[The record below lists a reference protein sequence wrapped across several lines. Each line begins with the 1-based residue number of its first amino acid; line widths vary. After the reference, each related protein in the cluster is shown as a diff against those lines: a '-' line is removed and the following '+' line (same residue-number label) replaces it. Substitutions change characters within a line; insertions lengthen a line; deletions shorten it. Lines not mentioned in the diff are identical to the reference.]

1 MIPSPALLVMV
12 RARSLFTSKLSQTLP
27 QQAVAVGSL
36 NRNLLTRLLIGG
48 TTLIVSLAAYGSY
61 QVVRNLTLENLK
73 RSAFLEVQQGTDE
86 IDSWL
91 ALRKAEVQMFAN
103 TGAVRSLDWATAEP
117 YLKAEVQ
124 RINEYLTLSL
134 AKPDGSYYNT
144 LIGRTNRTLRNRIY
158 FQRALAGNLTVSD
171 PFIGQTNKVASIAIA
186 TPIRQT
192 VDANSPPIGVFIGV
206 STIARVS
213 QVVSRLHY
221 GEGSYAFA
229 LNSRGEAIVHPNA
242 ALMSTAEK
250 PAPSL
255 LGTADQSLAAIAQR
269 MVDQKQGIELVDI
282 DGTQKYLA
290 FVPLKEA
297 NWSVALVIP
306 RENIEAQLRPLNLM
320 AIVVAGLAG
329 TMIVVLWQVQS
340 FEQAQLRKSKIAAD
354 EAKEAANAANHA
366 KSDFLANMSHE
377 LRTPLNGILGYTQ
390 ILQRSQTLTQQD
402 RKGISVIEQCG
413 SHLLTLINDILD
425 LAKIEARKLDLS
437 VNEFHLPAFLQNV
450 TEICR
455 IRTEPK
461 GIAFIY
467 EADEK
472 IPMGIRADEKRLR
485 QVLINLLGNAI
496 KFTDVGR
503 VTFRVKNQPLE
514 TAGMYRLRFEVE
526 DTGVGM
532 TAQQLEK
539 IFRPFEQVGEQRRQS
554 EGTGLGLSISQRL
567 IELMGSTIQVES
579 APGRGSTFWFEVDL
593 PEAKEWAIASRIVN
607 QNTVI
612 GYAGKRRRVL
622 VVDDHWENRSVITSL
637 LEPLGFEL
645 MEARNGQAGWE
656 MAIAHKPDAIIT
668 DLRMPV
674 MDGYQLLKR
683 IRESGDL
690 SDMVTIASSASVFKS
705 NQREAIEAGAKVFLP
720 KPVQADLLLQTLQ
733 EQLNL
738 EWQYEERPERRSPL
752 PLDTTPEEM
761 TFPAPDVFQQL
772 LTWVYDGDT
781 QALVDRAEQLIASD
795 ATLTPFAQQVIQLAT
810 SSQLRQLQIWL
821 EKMFAKAI

>member
-1 MIPSPALLVMV
+1 MTTLREGFAN
-12 RARSLFTSKLSQTLP
+12 KLRLS
-27 QQAVAVGSL
+27 VAIASL
-36 NRNLLTRLLIGG
+36 NRNLLTRLLIGS

-73 RSAFLEVQQGTDE
+73 RSAFLEVRRGTDE

-103 TGAVRSLDWATAEP
+103 TDAVRSLDWAIAEP
-117 YLKAEVQ
+117 YLKAEVK

-134 AKPDGSYYNT
+134 ANPDGSYYNT
-144 LIGRTNRTLRNRIY
+144 LLGRTNKKLSNRIY
-158 FQRALAGNLTVSD
+158 FQSALAGDLTVSD

-186 TPIRQT
+186 TPIQQT
-192 VDANSPPIGVFIGV
+192 VDASSPPIGVFIGV

-213 QVVSRLHY
+213 QVVSHLHY

-229 LNSRGEAIVHPNA
+229 LNSKGEAIVHPNA

-255 LGTADQSLAAIAQR
+255 LKAADRSLAAIAQR
-269 MVDQKQGIELVDI
+269 MVDKKQGIELVDI

-290 FVPLKEA
+290 FMPLEQA

-306 RENIEAQLRPLNLM
+306 RENIEAQLKPLNLM

-354 EAKEAANAANHA
+354 EAKEAANAANAA
-366 KSDFLANMSHE
+366 KSDFLASMSHE

-390 ILQRSQTLTQQD
+390 ILQRSRTLAQQD
-402 RKGISVIEQCG
+402 RKGIDVIEQSG

-425 LAKIEARKLDLS
+425 LAKIEARKFDLS
-437 VNEFHLPAFLQNV
+437 ANEFHLPAFLQSV

-455 IRTEPK
+455 IRAEQK
-461 GIAFIY
+461 GISFIY
-467 EADEK
+467 EADRDL
-472 IPMGIRADEKRLR
+472 PMGIRADEKRLR

-496 KFTDVGR
+496 KFTDAGR
-503 VTFRVKNQPLE
+503 VTFRVKAQTLE

-532 TAQQLEK
+532 TTQQLEQ
-539 IFRPFEQVGEQRRQS
+539 IFRPFEQVGEQRKQA

-567 IELMGSTIQVES
+567 IELMGSKIQVES
-579 APGRGSTFWFEVDL
+579 EAGRGSTFWFEVDL
-593 PEAKEWAIASRIVN
+593 PEAKEWATASRTIN

-612 GYAGKRRRVL
+612 GYEGKRRKVL
-622 VVDDHWENRSVITSL
+622 AVDDRWENRSVIVSL
-637 LEPLGFEL
+637 LEPLGFEVL
-645 MEARNGQAGWE
+645 EANNGQEGWE
-656 MAIAHKPDAIIT
+656 IAIAHSPDVIIT
-668 DLRMPV
+668 DLMMPV

-683 IRESGDL
+683 IRESAELRD
-690 SDMVTIASSASVFKS
+690 VVAIASSASVFQS
-705 NQREAIEAGAKVFLP
+705 NQQEAIDAGANVFLP
-720 KPVQADLLLQTLQ
+720 KPVQADLLLQILQ
-733 EQLNL
+733 QQLNL
-738 EWQYEERPERRSPL
+738 EWRYDKKIETRSPQK
-752 PLDTTPEEM
+752 LDATAVEEI
-761 TFPAPDVFQQL
+761 TLPAPDVFQQL
-772 LTWVYDGDT
+772 LILVYEGDT
-781 QALVDRAEQLIASD
+781 QTLVDTAEQLMASD
-795 ATLTPFAQQVIQLAT
+795 AALTPFAQQVIQLTT
-810 SSQLRQLQIWL
+810 SSQFKQLQIWL
-821 EKMFAKAI
+821 EKLFVKAL